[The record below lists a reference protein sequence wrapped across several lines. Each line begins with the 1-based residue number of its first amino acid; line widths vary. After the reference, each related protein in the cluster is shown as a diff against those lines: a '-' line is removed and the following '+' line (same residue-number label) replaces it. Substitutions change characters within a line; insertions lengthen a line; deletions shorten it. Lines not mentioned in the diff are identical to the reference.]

1 MSKSIE
7 SVVFESIQDDET
19 AVCPY
24 CGYREDEPQELESGE
39 VDCANCCMR
48 FYLSIE
54 ARYSYTT
61 EPMEALKA
69 AELQS
74 EFLRAKKEA
83 EKGRYGARRDLQAD
97 A

>member
-1 MSKSIE
+1 MPEFIE
-7 SVVFESIQDDET
+7 TIIFESIQDDET

-24 CGYREDEPQELESGE
+24 CGYREDEPQELVSGE
-39 VDCANCCMR
+39 TECANCGAT

-54 ARYSYTT
+54 IHHSYTT

-74 EFLRAKKEA
+74 KFLRAQKAATSKEA
-83 EKGRYGARRDLQAD
+83 SA
-97 A
+97 

>member
-1 MSKSIE
+1 MKTIE
-7 SVVFESIQDDET
+7 TVIFESIQDDET

-24 CGYREDEPQELESGE
+24 CGYREDEPQELVSGE
-39 VDCANCCMR
+39 TECT

-54 ARYSYTT
+54 IHHSYTT

-74 EFLRAKKEA
+74 KFLRAQKAATSKEA
-83 EKGRYGARRDLQAD
+83 SA
-97 A
+97 

>member
-1 MSKSIE
+1 MKTIE
-7 SVVFESIQDDET
+7 TVVFEAIQDNET

-24 CGYREDEPQELESGE
+24 CGYREDEPQELVSGE
-39 VDCANCCMR
+39 TECANCGAT

-54 ARYSYTT
+54 IHHSYTT

-74 EFLRAKKEA
+74 KSLVLKKLSHREEA
-83 EKGRYGARRDLQAD
+83 SA
-97 A
+97 